1 MTWGHGD
8 AGRGVA
14 KWRVARSVDVVLC
27 MPSAPEMR
35 AHRSTQESALV
46 TLAFAIL
53 SLVAGSQP
61 VMAAAPPPPL
71 YAADDA
77 YVMEQDTS
85 LVVTQTYPTYLA
97 IGNSL
102 THNSPGSWNNN
113 TPPGWGMNASAEDK
127 DFVALITSFLRG
139 RNSQSAAQVYD
150 NGTARQPFGSVAAA
164 LSIIATYKAYHADV
178 ITVQLGEN
186 DRYMPLDEFR
196 DKYADLLD
204 ALLDNTPRPKIL
216 CFGIWN
222 SSSLYRPCLPGVPLT
237 QCDHETELDAII
249 SSLCAERKL
258 IFRSVKY
265 VAMDPANHN
274 PGGGAYN
281 WHPNDSGMEAYA
293 ALFATAYESLSPP
306 LLMANDTFPAGAVV
320 HAEMVTE
327 PAHGTLSL
335 GADGSFVYTPD
346 EHFAG
351 VDSFMYLVVGKTE
364 ASPAA
369 TVTIEVRQR
378 NHSPEGVADVYLAE
392 DDGSLSVPAP
402 GVLTND
408 TDYDNDPLT
417 AQIWVQP
424 KYGQVTL
431 NPDGSFTYTPG
442 PSFKGSDEFAYRPY
456 DGLRKGAVTAVSI
469 GTRALGEPEA
479 ICRDSDT
486 IVLKWR
492 KPADPA
498 FQAVSIQRAEGNGLF
513 VQVGRTSAEEFV
525 DSGLTEDR
533 VYHYCLTVE
542 SPHPVRQT
550 LLTAQTFRKIPDKRR
565 GAIGPDGGTIWC
577 AGASDSNILYHSDD
591 AGETF
596 TAVKDFGALAGGP
609 VTAIFVDPF
618 GSVYV
623 SASDAAAMG
632 DGKVYRSTDN
642 GATWETCK
650 TPTGD
655 DLVLM
660 DGLRAP
666 ASASTWFHSNGFDCG
681 LDMLGQPMWMLGVFK
696 HDNGPNNAYLYRSS
710 DGITFEEDSQLADTY
725 PLLRHIHSVAYDPY
739 SERWYVAYGD
749 SPRQFSVSED
759 GMSFTPLP
767 PEARGASSVAAFTP
781 EAILMSGEAY
791 FNNGVWRST
800 DGGLTAVKTPMPAH
814 SDLLCYGLKSFPDG
828 EVWLASFR
836 DTFPQPDEASCM
848 WVSSDH
854 GATWRR
860 IAQESTDTA
869 NLSDPDF
876 YTIASTASSA
886 LAGDYVFV
894 DCWQSR
900 YIARF
905 RRLSGIGAAS
915 PPSITSIDASG
926 SFVTVPHTLQA
937 TWMAEQGTAP
947 IAEFE
952 YAVGMQPEDPST
964 NYVVGW
970 TSTGTTA
977 GAIVPGLSLEAGRQ
991 YYFYVRARD
1000 SRGLT
1005 CLPVASAAVD
1015 VPADVER
1022 IGELWDL
1029 ANGVLIRLRDKVVT
1043 CTVPGGFWVEEDD
1056 RAAALR
1062 VISPVEAAPGDRVT
1076 FTGALEAS
1084 QDSRQ
1089 FATSG
1094 AVVTCSGAPIPAPLS
1109 TPGAALLF
1117 QPANSLTPGVKDGG
1131 STYGVGLLVRCWGFV
1146 RSSGLSDSVGP
1157 YFHLD
1162 DGSGLDEGSGIA
1174 GVRVRIAGEWPAVG
1188 TMVSATGVAAME
1200 SVAGCLVP
1208 VLITRSAE
1216 DVRLLIE

>member
-1 MTWGHGD
+1 
-8 AGRGVA
+8 
-14 KWRVARSVDVVLC
+14 
-27 MPSAPEMR
+27 MR
-35 AHRSTQESALV
+35 AHRQTQESALV
-46 TLAFAIL
+46 TFALAFL
-53 SLVAGSQP
+53 CLVAGSSP
-61 VMAAAPPPPL
+61 VVAADPPPPL
-71 YAADDA
+71 YAAADDA

-113 TPPGWGMNASAEDK
+113 TPPGWGMYASAADK
-127 DFVALITSFLRG
+127 DFVALIASFLRG
-139 RNSQSAAQVYD
+139 RDGRSAAQVYD

-164 LSIIATYKAYHADV
+164 LSIVATYKAYHADV
-178 ITVQLGEN
+178 ITVQMGEN
-186 DRYMPLDEFR
+186 DRQMPLDEFR
-196 DKYADLLD
+196 DAYADLLD
-204 ALLDNTPRPKIL
+204 ALLDNTPRPKIF
-216 CFGIWN
+216 CFGVWN
-222 SSSLYRPCLPGVPLT
+222 SSSLYRPCLPGVPLI
-237 QCDHETELDAII
+237 QCDHETELESVIGN
-249 SSLCAERKL
+249 LCAERGL
-258 IFRSVKY
+258 VFRSVKD

-281 WHPNDSGMEAYA
+281 WHPNDSGMQAYA

-306 LLMANDTFPAGAVV
+306 LLLANDTFHAGDAV
-320 HAEMVTE
+320 HAEIVAG

-335 GADGSFVYTPD
+335 GPDGSFVYTPG

-351 VDSFMYLVVGKTE
+351 VDSFMYQVVGKAE

-378 NHSPEGVADVYLAE
+378 NHTPEGAADAFLAR
-392 DDGSLSVPAP
+392 DDGSLTVPAP
-402 GVLTND
+402 GVLAND
-408 TDYDNDPLT
+408 TDYDNDAIT
-417 AQIWVQP
+417 AHLWVQP
-424 KYGQVTL
+424 KSGQVSL
-431 NPDGSFTYTPG
+431 NPDGSFIYTPG
-442 PSFKGSDEFAYRPY
+442 PTFKGADEFAYRPS
-456 DGLRKGAVTAVSI
+456 DGARKGAATVVSI

-479 ICRDSDT
+479 ICRDTNT

-498 FQAVSIQRAEGNGLF
+498 FQAVSIQRAEGKGEF
-513 VQVGRTSAEEFV
+513 VHAGRTSEEEFV
-525 DSGLTEDR
+525 DGGLAEDR
-533 VYHYCLTVE
+533 VYSYCLTVE

-550 LLTAQTFRKIPDKRR
+550 LLTAQTFRKIPEKRR
-565 GAIGPDGGTIWC
+565 GAIGPDGNTLWC
-577 AGASDSNILYHSDD
+577 AGAGASDSNVLYRSDD

-596 TAVKDFGALAGGP
+596 TDVKDFGVLAGGP
-609 VTAIFVDPF
+609 VTAIFADPF

-650 TPTGD
+650 APTGD
-655 DLVLM
+655 DLVLR

-681 LDMLGQPMWMLGVFK
+681 RDILGRPMWMLGVFK
-696 HDNGPNNAYLYRSS
+696 HDDGPNNAYLYRSI
-710 DGITFEEDSQLADTY
+710 DGITFDEDSQLADTH
-725 PLLRHIHSVAYDPY
+725 PLLRHVHSVAYDPY

-759 GMSFTPLP
+759 GVNFGPLP
-767 PEARGASSVAAFTP
+767 LEARGASSVAAFTP

-791 FNNGVWRST
+791 FNNGVWRSA
-800 DGGLTAVKTPMPAH
+800 DGGLTAVKTPMPPH

-828 EVWLASFR
+828 EVWMASFR

-848 WVSSDH
+848 WVSNDH
-854 GATWRR
+854 GVTWRR

-869 NLSDPDF
+869 NLADPDF
-876 YTIASTASSA
+876 YTIASTANSA

-905 RRLSGIGAAS
+905 RRLFGIRTAS
-915 PPSITSIDASG
+915 PPSITSISASG
-926 SFVTVPHTLQA
+926 SLVTVPHTLQA
-937 TWMAEQGTAP
+937 TWVAERGTAR
-947 IAEFE
+947 IVEFE
-952 YAVGMQPEDPST
+952 YAVGMQPEDPGT
-964 NYVVGW
+964 GYVVGW

-977 GAIVPGLSLEAGRQ
+977 GVIVPGLSLEGGRQ

-1005 CLPVASAAVD
+1005 CLPVASAAVA

-1029 ANGVLIRLRDKVVT
+1029 ADGVLVRLQDKVVT
-1043 CTVPGGFWVEEDD
+1043 CAVPGGFWVEEDD

-1062 VISPVEAAPGDRVT
+1062 VIAPLEAAPGDRVA
-1076 FTGALEAS
+1076 FAGALEAS
-1084 QDSRQ
+1084 EGCRQ
-1089 FATSG
+1089 FAASE
-1094 AVVTCSGAPIPAPLS
+1094 AVVTSSASPVPAPLS
-1109 TPGAALLF
+1109 MAGATLLF
-1117 QPANSLTPGVKDGG
+1117 RPASSLTPGLKEDGA
-1131 STYGVGLLVRCWGFV
+1131 TYGAGLLVRCWGYV
-1146 RSSGLSDSVGP
+1146 RSSGISDSTGP

-1162 DGSGLDEGSGIA
+1162 DGSRLDDGSGIA
-1174 GVRVRIAGEWPAVG
+1174 GLRVRITGPWPAVG
-1188 TMVSATGVAAME
+1188 TVVSATGVAAME
-1200 SVAGCLVP
+1200 SVAGRLIP

-1216 DVRLLIE
+1216 DVRLLLE